1 MLLSGGVDSAVALK
15 RLCDAGHDVTAFY
28 LKIWLEDD
36 LAFLGDCPWNADLG
50 YVREICV
57 QLNIPFEVVPLQR
70 EYFDRVVTAA
80 IAELKAGRTPSPDIH
95 CNALVK
101 FGAFYDT
108 IDDSFGQVAT
118 GHYARIDRHNGRSQ
132 LCCAPDPVK
141 DQTYFLAKLRQ
152 DQLARACFPIGDLQ
166 KSQVRAIAESANL
179 PPKNRKDSQGICF
192 LGKISYRDFV
202 RSYLGEKPGR
212 IVHQADGAIL
222 GRHRGLWF
230 HTIGQRQGLGLS
242 GGPWYVARKDMDA
255 NTLFVTKQRAEKPEL
270 RYEFDIADMHWIN
283 DPPGPGSGLTCK
295 LRHGPERQVCEV
307 RKSPDPGC
315 LRVHLEIG
323 ERAIAAGQYAILY
336 QDDVCLGCGV
346 MQ

>member
-202 RSYLGEKPGR
+202 RSYLGEKPGPDCTPGR
-212 IVHQADGAIL
+212 WCHSWAASWAVVPHHRPTPGTRVEWRALVRGA
-222 GRHRGLWF
+222 
-230 HTIGQRQGLGLS
+230 QGYG
-242 GGPWYVARKDMDA
+242 
-255 NTLFVTKQRAEKPEL
+255 
-270 RYEFDIADMHWIN
+270 
-283 DPPGPGSGLTCK
+283 CK
-295 LRHGPERQVCEV
+295 
-307 RKSPDPGC
+307 
-315 LRVHLEIG
+315 
-323 ERAIAAGQYAILY
+323 YAIRD
-336 QDDVCLGCGV
+336 QAES
-346 MQ
+346 